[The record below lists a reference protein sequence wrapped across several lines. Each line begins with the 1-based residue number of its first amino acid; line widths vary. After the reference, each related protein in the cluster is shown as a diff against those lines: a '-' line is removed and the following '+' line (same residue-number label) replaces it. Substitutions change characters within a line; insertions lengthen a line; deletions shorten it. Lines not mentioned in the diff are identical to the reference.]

1 MITDV
6 SEMKPSKLKIWL
18 GEVRAPFFTATV
30 VPVLLG
36 ACIAWARAGAFH
48 LGYFVLAM
56 VGALL
61 LHTGTNVANDYFDH
75 RSGTDDLNVEFVRPF
90 TGGSRMIQDGLL
102 TPREVL
108 SGALAAFALACVIGL
123 YLAYVRG
130 PLILVLG
137 VFGIFSGFFYT
148 APPFNLVSRGIGEFF
163 IGLNFGVLMTLG
175 SYFVQTGYLAWEP
188 VVASIP
194 VGLLIAGVLYINEFQ
209 DAPADGAVGKDH
221 LVVRLG
227 RKRAALGYAILMGG
241 TYAVIVL
248 AALLRITSP
257 FTLIALAT
265 LPVAVRAVSV
275 ARAHYDEYLKLVP
288 ANAGT
293 VFVHL
298 LTGLLLS
305 AGYLLDKAIRPFI

>member
-1 MITDV
+1 MANDV
-6 SEMKPSKLKIWL
+6 NTAQPDKVKIWL
-18 GEVRAPFFTATV
+18 AEVRAPFFTATI
-30 VPVLLG
+30 VPILLG
-36 ACIAWARAGAFH
+36 AMIAWARTGTLHVGNFALTL
-48 LGYFVLAM
+48 LG
-56 VGALL
+56 GLL

-75 RSGTDDLNVEFVRPF
+75 RSGTDDVNVEFVRPF
-90 TGGSRMIQDGLL
+90 TGGSRMIQNGLL
-102 TPREVL
+102 TPREVI

-130 PLILVLG
+130 PLIIVLG
-137 VFGIFSGFFYT
+137 LVGIFSGFFYT

-163 IGLNFGVLMTLG
+163 IGLNFGLLMTLG
-175 SYFVQTGYLAWEP
+175 SYFVQTGQLAWEP

-227 RKRAALGYAILMGG
+227 RKKAALGYLGLLVA
-241 TYAVIVL
+241 TYVVIVL
-248 AALLRITSP
+248 AVVLRITSP

-265 LPVAVRAVSV
+265 LPVAVRAIAV
-275 ARAHYDEYLKLVP
+275 ARSSYDEYLKLVP
-288 ANAGT
+288 ANAAT
-293 VFVHL
+293 VFLHL

-305 AGYLLDKAIRPFI
+305 AAYLLDKAVRPFI

>member
-1 MITDV
+1 MTNDV
-6 SEMKPSKLKIWL
+6 SAASPGKLEIWL
-18 GEVRAPFFTATV
+18 AEVRAPFFTATI
-30 VPVLLG
+30 VPILLG
-36 ACIAWARAGAFH
+36 AMIAWTRTGTPH
-48 LGYFVLAM
+48 LGYFLLTM
-56 VGALL
+56 LGGLL

-75 RSGTDDLNVEFVRPF
+75 RSGTDDVNVEFVRPF
-90 TGGSRMIQDGLL
+90 TGGSRMIQNGLL
-102 TPREVL
+102 TPREVI
-108 SGALAAFALACVIGL
+108 SGALAAFALACVVGL

-130 PLILVLG
+130 PLIFVLG
-137 VFGIFSGFFYT
+137 LLGIFSGFFYT

-175 SYFVQTGYLAWEP
+175 SYFVQTGQLAWEP

-194 VGLLIAGVLYINEFQ
+194 VGLLIVGVLYINEFQ

-227 RKRAALGYAILMGG
+227 RKRAALGYLLLMVT

-265 LPVAVRAVSV
+265 LPVAVRAIGV

-288 ANAGT
+288 ANAAT
-293 VFVHL
+293 VFLHL

-305 AGYLLDKAIRPFI
+305 AGYLLDKAVRPFI

>member
-1 MITDV
+1 MADDL
-6 SEMKPSKLKIWL
+6 SKAAPNKMQIWL
-18 GEVRAPFFTATV
+18 AEVRAPFFTATI
-30 VPVLLG
+30 VPILLG
-36 ACIAWARAGAFH
+36 ATIAWARTGTFH
-48 LGYFVLAM
+48 LGLFLLTLL
-56 VGALL
+56 GGLL

-75 RSGTDDLNVEFVRPF
+75 RSGTDEVNVEFVRPF
-90 TGGSRMIQDGLL
+90 TGGSRMIQSGLL

-108 SGALAAFALACVIGL
+108 SGALAAFALACVVGL
-123 YLAYVRG
+123 CLAYVRG
-130 PLILVLG
+130 ALILALGIFG
-137 VFGIFSGFFYT
+137 VFCGFFYT

-175 SYFVQTGYLAWEP
+175 SFFVQTGYLAWEP
-188 VVASIP
+188 VVAAIP

-227 RKRAALGYAILMGG
+227 RRKAALGYLALLVA
-241 TYAVIVL
+241 TYAIILL

-265 LPVAVRAVSV
+265 LPVAIRAIAV

-288 ANAGT
+288 ANAAT
-293 VFVHL
+293 VFIHL

-305 AGYLLDKAIRPFI
+305 AGYLLDKAVRPFI

>member
-1 MITDV
+1 MADDL
-6 SEMKPSKLKIWL
+6 SKATPNKMKIWL
-18 GEVRAPFFTATV
+18 AEVRAPFFTATI
-30 VPVLLG
+30 VPILLG
-36 ACIAWARAGAFH
+36 ATIAWARTGTFH
-48 LGYFVLAM
+48 LGLFLLTLL
-56 VGALL
+56 GGLL

-75 RSGTDDLNVEFVRPF
+75 RSGTDDVNVEFVRPF
-90 TGGSRMIQDGLL
+90 TGGSRMIQSGLL

-108 SGALAAFALACVIGL
+108 SGALAAFALACLVGL
-123 YLAYVRG
+123 CLTYVRG
-130 PLILVLG
+130 PLIIVLG
-137 VFGIFSGFFYT
+137 LIGIFCGFFYT

-175 SYFVQTGYLAWEP
+175 SFFVQAGHLAWEP

-209 DAPADGAVGKDH
+209 DAPADGAVGKAH

-227 RKRAALGYAILMGG
+227 RRKAAVGYLALLVA
-241 TYAVIVL
+241 TYAVIVF
-248 AALLRITSP
+248 AVLLRITSP

-265 LPVAVRAVSV
+265 LPVAIRAVGV

-288 ANAGT
+288 ANAAT
-293 VFVHL
+293 VFIHL

-305 AGYLLDKAIRPFI
+305 AGYLLDKAVRPFF

>member
-1 MITDV
+1 MADDL
-6 SEMKPSKLKIWL
+6 SKATPNKMKIWL
-18 GEVRAPFFTATV
+18 AEVRAPFFTATI
-30 VPVLLG
+30 VPILLG
-36 ACIAWARAGAFH
+36 ATIAWARTGTFH
-48 LGYFVLAM
+48 LGLFLLTLL
-56 VGALL
+56 GGLL

-75 RSGTDDLNVEFVRPF
+75 RSGTDDVNVEFVRPF
-90 TGGSRMIQDGLL
+90 TGGSRMIQIGLL

-108 SGALAAFALACVIGL
+108 SGALAAFALACLVGL
-123 YLAYVRG
+123 CLTYVRG
-130 PLILVLG
+130 PLIIVLG
-137 VFGIFSGFFYT
+137 LIGIFCGFFYT

-175 SYFVQTGYLAWEP
+175 SFFVQAGHLAWEP

-209 DAPADGAVGKDH
+209 DAPADGAVGKAH

-227 RKRAALGYAILMGG
+227 RRKAAVGYLAILVA
-241 TYAVIVL
+241 TYAVIVF
-248 AALLRITSP
+248 AVLLRITSP

-265 LPVAVRAVSV
+265 LPVAIRAVGV

-288 ANAGT
+288 ANAAT
-293 VFVHL
+293 VFIHL

-305 AGYLLDKAIRPFI
+305 AGYLLDKAVRPFF

>member
-1 MITDV
+1 MTNDV
-6 SEMKPSKLKIWL
+6 SAASPGKLKIWL
-18 GEVRAPFFTATV
+18 SEVRAPFFTATI
-30 VPVLLG
+30 VPILLG
-36 ACIAWARAGAFH
+36 AMIAWARTGTLHF
-48 LGYFVLAM
+48 GYFLLTM
-56 VGALL
+56 LGGLL

-75 RSGTDDLNVEFVRPF
+75 RSGTDDVNVEFVRPF
-90 TGGSRMIQDGLL
+90 TGGSRMIQNGLL
-102 TPREVL
+102 TPREVI
-108 SGALAAFALACVIGL
+108 SGALAAFALACVVGL

-130 PLILVLG
+130 PLIFVLG
-137 VFGIFSGFFYT
+137 LLGIFSGFFYT

-175 SYFVQTGYLAWEP
+175 SYFVQTGQLAWEP

-194 VGLLIAGVLYINEFQ
+194 VGLLIVGVLYINEFQ

-227 RKRAALGYAILMGG
+227 RKRAALGYLLLMVT

-265 LPVAVRAVSV
+265 LPVAVRAIGV

-288 ANAGT
+288 ANAAT
-293 VFVHL
+293 VFLHL

-305 AGYLLDKAIRPFI
+305 AGYLLDKAVRPFI

>member
-6 SEMKPSKLKIWL
+6 SEMKPSKLNIWL

-36 ACIAWARAGAFH
+36 ACIAWARTGAFH

-90 TGGSRMIQDGLL
+90 TGGSRMIQNGLL

-108 SGALAAFALACVIGL
+108 TGALVAFALACAIGL

-130 PLILVLG
+130 PLILLLG
-137 VFGIFSGFFYT
+137 IIGIFSGFFYT

-175 SYFVQTGYLAWEP
+175 SYFVQTGHLAWEP

-227 RKRAALGYAILMGG
+227 RRRAALGYTLLMGG
-241 TYAVIVL
+241 TYTVIVL
-248 AALLRITSP
+248 AAVLRITSP

-265 LPVAVRAVSV
+265 LPVAIRAVSV

-305 AGYLLDKAIRPFI
+305 AAYLLDKAVRPFV

>member
-1 MITDV
+1 MTNDV
-6 SEMKPSKLKIWL
+6 SAASPGKLQIWL
-18 GEVRAPFFTATV
+18 TEVRAPFFTATI
-30 VPVLLG
+30 VPILLG
-36 ACIAWARAGAFH
+36 AVIAWARTGTLHFG
-48 LGYFVLAM
+48 LFLLAM
-56 VGALL
+56 LGGLL
-61 LHTGTNVANDYFDH
+61 LHAGTNVANDYFDH
-75 RSGTDDLNVEFVRPF
+75 RSGTDDVNVEFVRPF
-90 TGGSRMIQDGLL
+90 TGGSRMIQNGLL
-102 TPREVL
+102 TPREVI
-108 SGALAAFALACVIGL
+108 SGALAAFALACVVGL
-123 YLAYVRG
+123 YLAYIRG

-137 VFGIFSGFFYT
+137 LVGIFSGFFYT

-175 SYFVQTGYLAWEP
+175 SYFVQTGQLAWEP

-227 RKRAALGYAILMGG
+227 RKRAAWGYLLMMVA

-265 LPVAVRAVSV
+265 LPVAVRAIGV
-275 ARAHYDEYLKLVP
+275 ARTHYDEYLKLVP
-288 ANAGT
+288 ANAAT
-293 VFVHL
+293 VFLHL
-298 LTGLLLS
+298 VTGLLLS
-305 AGYLLDKAIRPFI
+305 AGYLLDKAIRPFF

>member
-1 MITDV
+1 MTNDV
-6 SEMKPSKLKIWL
+6 SAASPGKLKIWL
-18 GEVRAPFFTATV
+18 AEVRAPFFTATI
-30 VPVLLG
+30 VPILLG
-36 ACIAWARAGAFH
+36 AMIAWARTGTLHF
-48 LGYFVLAM
+48 GYFLLTM
-56 VGALL
+56 LGGLL

-75 RSGTDDLNVEFVRPF
+75 RSGTDDVNVEFVRPF
-90 TGGSRMIQDGLL
+90 TGGSRMIQNGLL
-102 TPREVL
+102 TPREVI
-108 SGALAAFALACVIGL
+108 SGALAAFALACVVGL

-130 PLILVLG
+130 PLIFVLG
-137 VFGIFSGFFYT
+137 LVGIFSGFFYT

-175 SYFVQTGYLAWEP
+175 SYFVQTGQLAWEP

-194 VGLLIAGVLYINEFQ
+194 VGLLIVGVLYINEFQ

-227 RKRAALGYAILMGG
+227 RKRAALGYLLLMVT

-265 LPVAVRAVSV
+265 LPVAVRAIGV

-288 ANAGT
+288 ANAAT
-293 VFVHL
+293 VFLHL

-305 AGYLLDKAIRPFI
+305 AGYLLDKAVRPFI

>member
-1 MITDV
+1 MTNDV
-6 SEMKPSKLKIWL
+6 SAASPGKLEIWL
-18 GEVRAPFFTATV
+18 AEVRAPFFTATI
-30 VPVLLG
+30 VPILLG
-36 ACIAWARAGAFH
+36 AMIAWARTGTLHF
-48 LGYFVLAM
+48 GYFLLTM
-56 VGALL
+56 LGGLL

-75 RSGTDDLNVEFVRPF
+75 RSGTDDVNVEFVRPF
-90 TGGSRMIQDGLL
+90 TGGSRMIQNGLL
-102 TPREVL
+102 TPREVI
-108 SGALAAFALACVIGL
+108 SGALAAFALACVVGL

-130 PLILVLG
+130 PLIFVLG
-137 VFGIFSGFFYT
+137 LVGIFSGFFYT

-175 SYFVQTGYLAWEP
+175 SYFVQTGQLAWEP

-194 VGLLIAGVLYINEFQ
+194 VGLLIVGVLYINEFQ

-227 RKRAALGYAILMGG
+227 RKRAALGYLLLMVT

-265 LPVAVRAVSV
+265 LPVAVRAIGV

-288 ANAGT
+288 ANAAT
-293 VFVHL
+293 VFLHL

-305 AGYLLDKAIRPFI
+305 AGYLLDKAVRPFI

>member
-1 MITDV
+1 MADDL
-6 SEMKPSKLKIWL
+6 SKAAPNKMKIWL
-18 GEVRAPFFTATV
+18 AEVRAPFFTATI
-30 VPVLLG
+30 VPILLG
-36 ACIAWARAGAFH
+36 ATIAWARTGTFH
-48 LGYFVLAM
+48 LGLFLLTLL
-56 VGALL
+56 GGLL

-75 RSGTDDLNVEFVRPF
+75 RSGTDEVNVEFVRPF
-90 TGGSRMIQDGLL
+90 TGGSRLIQQGLL
-102 TPREVL
+102 TPREVMC
-108 SGALAAFALACVIGL
+108 GALAAFALACVVGL
-123 YLAYVRG
+123 CLAYVRG
-130 PLILVLG
+130 PLILALG
-137 VFGIFSGFFYT
+137 IFGIFCGFFYT

-175 SYFVQTGYLAWEP
+175 SFFVQTGYLAWEP
-188 VVASIP
+188 VVAAIP

-227 RKRAALGYAILMGG
+227 RRKAALGYLALLVA
-241 TYAVIVL
+241 TYAIIVL

-265 LPVAVRAVSV
+265 LPVALRAIGV

-288 ANAGT
+288 ANAAT
-293 VFVHL
+293 VFIHL

-305 AGYLLDKAIRPFI
+305 AGYLLDKAVRPFI

>member
-1 MITDV
+1 MATDV
-6 SEMKPSKLKIWL
+6 NSAHPGKMKTWL
-18 GEVRAPFFTATV
+18 AEVRAPFFTATV

-36 ACIAWARAGAFH
+36 AVIAWARTGAFH

>member
-1 MITDV
+1 MTNDA
-6 SEMKPSKLKIWL
+6 SAARPDKLQIWL
-18 GEVRAPFFTATV
+18 AEVRAPFFTATI
-30 VPVLLG
+30 VPILLG
-36 ACIAWARAGAFH
+36 AVIAWARTGTLHFG
-48 LGYFVLAM
+48 LFLLAM
-56 VGALL
+56 LGGLL

-75 RSGTDDLNVEFVRPF
+75 RSGTDDVNEEFVRPF
-90 TGGSRMIQDGLL
+90 TGGSRMIQNGLL
-102 TPREVL
+102 TPREVI
-108 SGALAAFALACVIGL
+108 SGALAAFALACVVGL

-130 PLILVLG
+130 PLIIVLG
-137 VFGIFSGFFYT
+137 LIGIFSGFFYT

-175 SYFVQTGYLAWEP
+175 SYFVQTGQLAWEP

-227 RKRAALGYAILMGG
+227 RKRAAWGYLLMMVA

-257 FTLIALAT
+257 FTLVALAT
-265 LPVAVRAVSV
+265 LPVAVRAIGV

-288 ANAGT
+288 ANAAT
-293 VFVHL
+293 VFIHL

-305 AGYLLDKAIRPFI
+305 AGYLLDKAIRPFF

>member
-1 MITDV
+1 MADDL
-6 SEMKPSKLKIWL
+6 SKATPNKMKIWL
-18 GEVRAPFFTATV
+18 AEVRAPFFTATI
-30 VPVLLG
+30 VPILLG
-36 ACIAWARAGAFH
+36 ATIAWARTGTFH
-48 LGYFVLAM
+48 LGLFLLTLL
-56 VGALL
+56 GGLL

-75 RSGTDDLNVEFVRPF
+75 RSGTDDVNVEFVRPF
-90 TGGSRMIQDGLL
+90 TGGSRMIQSGLL

-108 SGALAAFALACVIGL
+108 SGALAAFALACLVGL
-123 YLAYVRG
+123 CLTYVRG
-130 PLILVLG
+130 PLIIVLG
-137 VFGIFSGFFYT
+137 LIGIFCGFFYT

-175 SYFVQTGYLAWEP
+175 SFFVQAGHLAWEP

-209 DAPADGAVGKDH
+209 DAPADGAVGKAH

-227 RKRAALGYAILMGG
+227 RRKAAVGYLALLVA
-241 TYAVIVL
+241 TYAVIVF
-248 AALLRITSP
+248 AVLLGITSP

-265 LPVAVRAVSV
+265 LPVAIRAVGV

-288 ANAGT
+288 ANAAT
-293 VFVHL
+293 VFIHL

-305 AGYLLDKAIRPFI
+305 AGYLLDKAVRPFF